1 MARAPFQVLV
11 FPYHQRSDGIYVFA
25 VFRRA
30 DDPYWQ
36 GIAGGGE
43 GDETPRQ
50 AAQRE
55 AFEEGGIPL
64 DAPLL
69 ALTTVTS
76 VPVTYFPESYRWGD
90 QVYVIPEYAFGVR
103 WSSQDIVVSSEHS
116 TACWVTYTE
125 AAQMVRYDSNRV
137 ALWELHQKLR
147 GLGPRDT
154 RPD

>member
-50 AAQRE
+50 ARNARRLRKRV
-55 AFEEGGIPL
+55 FHWTPL
-64 DAPLL
+64 
-69 ALTTVTS
+69 
-76 VPVTYFPESYRWGD
+76 FW
-90 QVYVIPEYAFGVR
+90 
-103 WSSQDIVVSSEHS
+103 H
-116 TACWVTYTE
+116 
-125 AAQMVRYDSNRV
+125 
-137 ALWELHQKLR
+137 
-147 GLGPRDT
+147 
-154 RPD
+154 